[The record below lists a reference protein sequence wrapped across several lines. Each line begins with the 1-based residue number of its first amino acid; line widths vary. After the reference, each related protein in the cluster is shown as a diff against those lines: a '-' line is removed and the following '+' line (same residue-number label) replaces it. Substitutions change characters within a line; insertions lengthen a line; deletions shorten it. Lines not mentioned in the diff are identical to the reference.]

1 MDVLSITWCIK
12 DDKMKKQT
20 RAKTAWETLDI
31 LTNGHYVNPHGKTV
45 SIQSALQYAA
55 GNTVLYRPEDFETVF
70 RQRDK
75 QSAQH
80 EGIIE
85 VTGESTYAA
94 AYRLVVKEKQ
104 QNVCCLNFASAKNP
118 GGGFLNGAHAQEEA
132 LARASGLYTCLQQ
145 KSEMYQINRGH
156 GSCLYTDHMIYSPLV
171 PVFRNDADQL
181 LEDYYTVSVITAPA
195 VNAGAVEDNEPE
207 NISRIKPVMLGRMEK
222 LLSVAAA
229 QQQTTLILGAWGCGV
244 FRNDKGEVAGGFAAL
259 LNSDTF
265 RYRFSRV
272 VFAVYD
278 NTEKQDTIRTFKNKL
293 TNHGL

>member
-1 MDVLSITWCIK
+1 
-12 DDKMKKQT
+12 MKKQT
-20 RAKTAWETLDI
+20 RANTAWETLDI
-31 LTNGHYVNPHGKTV
+31 LTNGHYVNPRGKTIR
-45 SIQSALQYAA
+45 IQSALQYAA
-55 GNTVLYRPEDFETVF
+55 SNTLLYRPEDFETVF

-75 QSAQH
+75 QSALH
-80 EGIIE
+80 EGLIE

-94 AYRLVVKEKQ
+94 AYRLVVTEKQ

-118 GGGFLNGAHAQEEA
+118 GGGFLKGAHAQEEA

-145 KSEMYQINRGH
+145 QSDMYQINRSY

-195 VNAGAVEDNEPE
+195 VNAGAVQDNEPE
-207 NISRIKPVMLGRMEK
+207 NVSRIKPVMLGRMEK

-229 QQQTTLILGAWGCGV
+229 HGQTTLILGAWGCGV
-244 FRNDKGEVAGGFAAL
+244 FRNDREDVAGWFATL

-265 RYRFSRV
+265 RHRFSKV

-278 NTEKQDTIRTFKNKL
+278 TTEKQDTIRTFKNKL
-293 TNHGL
+293 TNHELS

>member
-1 MDVLSITWCIK
+1 
-12 DDKMKKQT
+12 MKKQT
-20 RAKTAWETLDI
+20 RAKIAWETLDI
-31 LTNGHYVNPHGKTV
+31 LTSGSYVNPHGKTV
-45 SIQSALQYAA
+45 NIQPALQYAVS
-55 GNTVLYRPEDFETVF
+55 NTVLYRPDDFETVYL
-70 RQRDK
+70 QRD
-75 QSAQH
+75 QQPTQH
-80 EGIIE
+80 EGYVE

-104 QNVCCLNFASAKNP
+104 KDVCCLNFASAKNP
-118 GGGFLNGAHAQEEA
+118 GGGFLKGAHAQEEA

-145 KSEMYQINRGH
+145 QSEMYQINRNN

-171 PVFRNDADQL
+171 PVFRNDADEL

-195 VNAGAVEDNEPE
+195 VNAGAVKDNEPE
-207 NISRIKPVMLGRMEK
+207 NISHIQPVMLTRMEK
-222 LLSVAAA
+222 LLSVAVA

-244 FRNDKGEVAGGFAAL
+244 FRNDKEDVAGWFASL

-265 RYRFSRV
+265 RHRFSKV

-293 TNHGL
+293 TC

>member
-1 MDVLSITWCIK
+1 
-12 DDKMKKQT
+12 MKKQT

-31 LTNGHYVNPHGKTV
+31 LTNGRYVNPHGKTV
-45 SIQSALQYAA
+45 NIQPALQYATV
-55 GNTVLYRPEDFETVF
+55 NTVLYRPEDFETVY

-75 QSAQH
+75 APAQQ
-80 EGIIE
+80 EGLID

-94 AYRLVVKEKQ
+94 AYRLVVTEKQ
-104 QNVCCLNFASAKNP
+104 KDVCCLNFASAKNP
-118 GGGFLNGAHAQEEA
+118 GGGFLKGAHAQEEA

-145 KSEMYQINRGH
+145 QSDLYQVNRSC

-195 VNAGAVEDNEPE
+195 VNAGAVKDNEPE
-207 NISRIKPVMLGRMEK
+207 NVSRIKPVMLGRMEK
-222 LLSVAAA
+222 LLSVAVA

-244 FRNDKGEVAGGFAAL
+244 FRNDTADVAGWFAEL
-259 LNSDTF
+259 LRSDTF
-265 RYRFSRV
+265 RHRFSKV

-293 TNHGL
+293 TNHEL